1 MSVALPTVAPPP
13 EQRNMDYPA
22 QPRLNADI
30 AELHD
35 TCDLTGVITYASQYA
50 FAHGGFSDVYLGD
63 WTVEHL
69 GTKGVAVEEHI
80 PIVIKAIRA
89 YTRDRLD
96 FARARRIAIN
106 CAQRLNREVNIL
118 RRLSHPNIAEF
129 LGIAFKQELRPCIVI
144 KYYKNGITPKYL
156 ELNPKAD
163 RLALIKDVADGLRYL
178 HTLEPPIVH
187 GDLKGCNTLVTDDG
201 HAIITDFGLSRIIE
215 EYSAPT
221 GFTTT
226 TFGGSI
232 RHCAPEL
239 LFDPTVDFDDEDS
252 DQEDDGIARN
262 PTPQSDIWLFTGLNP
277 YPDDRYDWNIVK
289 SFTSHQI
296 PSTKRVS
303 DGRDRWLKKSTQVY
317 NLLRQCWSF
326 NPNVRPTI
334 QVITQELQNS
344 TMAAEGGF

>member
-1 MSVALPTVAPPP
+1 
-13 EQRNMDYPA
+13 
-22 QPRLNADI
+22 
-30 AELHD
+30 
-35 TCDLTGVITYASQYA
+35 G
-50 FAHGGFSDVYLGD
+50 
-63 WTVEHL
+63 
-69 GTKGVAVEEHI
+69 
-80 PIVIKAIRA
+80 
-89 YTRDRLD
+89 
-96 FARARRIAIN
+96 
-106 CAQRLNREVNIL
+106 
-118 RRLSHPNIAEF
+118 
-129 LGIAFKQELRPCIVI
+129 
-144 KYYKNGITPKYL
+144 
-156 ELNPKAD
+156 
-163 RLALIKDVADGLRYL
+163 VADGLRYL

-239 LFDPTVDFDDEDS
+239 LFDPTVNECHIQLMSSPLTFHS
-252 DQEDDGIARN
+252 MQ
-262 PTPQSDIWLFTGLNP
+262 LFTGLNP

-317 NLLRQCWSF
+317 KLLRQCWSF

>member
-1 MSVALPTVAPPP
+1 
-13 EQRNMDYPA
+13 
-22 QPRLNADI
+22 
-30 AELHD
+30 
-35 TCDLTGVITYASQYA
+35 
-50 FAHGGFSDVYLGD
+50 
-63 WTVEHL
+63 
-69 GTKGVAVEEHI
+69 
-80 PIVIKAIRA
+80 
-89 YTRDRLD
+89 
-96 FARARRIAIN
+96 
-106 CAQRLNREVNIL
+106 
-118 RRLSHPNIAEF
+118 
-129 LGIAFKQELRPCIVI
+129 VI

-156 ELNPKAD
+156 ELNPNAD

-187 GDLKGCNTLVTDDG
+187 GDLKGVRGACDIVSWNQSSQSPLELQCNTLVTDDG

-262 PTPQSDIWLFTGLNP
+262 PTPQSDIWGFACVAYEVNECHIQLMSSPLTFHSMQLFTGLNP

-317 NLLRQCWSF
+317 KLLRQCWSF